1 MFFIEAIPKRIAP
14 VNTIK
19 KITAP
24 NEKSV
29 VSDIYLFFLP
39 ASMNAPRPKIDGTQ
53 IPT

>member
-1 MFFIEAIPKRIAP
+1 MLLTDAIPKRIAP
-14 VNTIK
+14 VNTIR

-29 VSDIYLFFLP
+29 VSDIYLSFLA
-39 ASMNAPRPKIDGTQ
+39 ASMNAPSPRIEGTQ